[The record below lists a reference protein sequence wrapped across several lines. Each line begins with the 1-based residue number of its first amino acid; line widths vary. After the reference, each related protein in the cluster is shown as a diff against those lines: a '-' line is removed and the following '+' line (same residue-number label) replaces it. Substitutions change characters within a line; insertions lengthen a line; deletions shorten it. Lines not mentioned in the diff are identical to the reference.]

1 MATTSIDVFR
11 GTLKKMEGEFAL
23 VLPKG
28 VTPETFT
35 RVVMTAVQSEP
46 TLMPHLN
53 SEQGQR
59 AMIAAAMKCAQDGLM
74 PDKREAAFVVYKGQP
89 QYMPMIGGV
98 RKKLMAT
105 GLFNGIPAHVVYE
118 NDHFVYEL
126 GDNERLE
133 HRPVLKDRGEPIAA
147 YAIAIFK
154 DGYREREVMT
164 VEDIE
169 KVKAV
174 SAAQNGPWKTW
185 WDQMA
190 IKTVTKRLAKR
201 LPVSREVA
209 DVMDADREEFGGAT
223 YDVTATPVDTSEFDR
238 LAQERGADMNA
249 LARFTVATA
258 SMNQCPV
265 DDVKA
270 QAIAN
275 FDSFWAA
282 FESWQAKQPGAQAN
296 GNGNGKSRN
305 VPTRA
310 EMDQRRADTRAELE
324 GMGVFD
330 LVTKTMGDK
339 GQGPPTAWNTAQC
352 NKALEIGRQL
362 VADAGVVPDPEQTPA
377 AQGQPTETAP
387 LEDTQAQEE
396 AFECPD
402 NGAMVHLSTDCAACN
417 QKGLC
422 PATDGQPHE

>member
-1 MATTSIDVFR
+1 MATTSIDIFR

-53 SEQGQR
+53 TDQGQR

-133 HRPVLKDRGEPIAA
+133 HRPVLKDRGEPMAA

-164 VEDIE
+164 FEDIE
-169 KVKAV
+169 KVRAV

-201 LPVSREVA
+201 LPVSREVV
-209 DVMDADREEFGGAT
+209 DVLDADREEFEGAT
-223 YDVTATPVDTSEFDR
+223 YDVTASPVDVSEFDR
-238 LAQERGADMNA
+238 LAQERGADTGA

-258 SMNQCPV
+258 SMNKVPV

-275 FDSFWAA
+275 FDGFWSA
-282 FESWQAKQPGAQAN
+282 FEKWQGKATSMPAEESPSDSPQDASASSDSTKQPRATAALRDEVVALAESVGLDVAAIEKELGAYA
-296 GNGNGKSRN
+296 RN
-305 VPTRA
+305 WT
-310 EMDQRRADTRAELE
+310 
-324 GMGVFD
+324 F
-330 LVTKTMGDK
+330 
-339 GQGPPTAWNTAQC
+339 AQC
-352 NKALEIGRQL
+352 EEVRARASA
-362 VADAGVVPDPEQTPA
+362 VADQM
-377 AQGQPTETAP
+377 
-387 LEDTQAQEE
+387 AQEGE
-396 AFECPD
+396 GVA
-402 NGAMVHLSTDCAACN
+402 
-417 QKGLC
+417 
-422 PATDGQPHE
+422 

>member
-53 SEQGQR
+53 TDQGQR
-59 AMIAAAMKCAQDGLM
+59 SMIAAAMKCAQDGLM

-133 HRPVLKDRGEPIAA
+133 HRPVLKDRGEPIAV

-169 KVKAV
+169 KVRAV

-201 LPVSREVA
+201 LPVSREV
-209 DVMDADREEFGGAT
+209 VEVLDADREEFEGTT
-223 YDVTATPVDTSEFDR
+223 YDVTASPVDVSEFDR
-238 LAQERGADMNA
+238 LAQARGADMGA
-249 LARFTVATA
+249 LSRFTVATA
-258 SMNQCPV
+258 SMNKCPV

-282 FESWQAKQPGAQAN
+282 FETWQTKQPAAN
-296 GNGNGKSRN
+296 GNGQKK
-305 VPTRA
+305 PRA
-310 EMDQRRADTRAELE
+310 TASMREGAAKAVVDAGLDLAAIEKDFGVYSKDWSHTQCEQAKKLAAD
-324 GMGVFD
+324 
-330 LVTKTMGDK
+330 
-339 GQGPPTAWNTAQC
+339 
-352 NKALEIGRQL
+352 ALS
-362 VADAGVVPDPEQTPA
+362 AAGVVPDPEADADSADQEQPAETP
-377 AQGQPTETAP
+377 QDLPETV
-387 LEDTQAQEE
+387 
-396 AFECPD
+396 ECP
-402 NGAMVHLSTDCAACN
+402 NTGNVVRLAVECAACG
-417 QKGLC
+417 QMGLC
-422 PATDGQPHE
+422 PSTDGQE